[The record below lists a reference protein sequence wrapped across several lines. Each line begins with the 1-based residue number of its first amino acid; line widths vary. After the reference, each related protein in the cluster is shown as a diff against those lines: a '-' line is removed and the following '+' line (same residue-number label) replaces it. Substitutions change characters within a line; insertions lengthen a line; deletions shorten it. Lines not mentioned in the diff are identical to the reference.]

1 MRYLAL
7 VLAVLSPLIASA
19 QATVGKPAPDFTLT
33 TADGKTVSLSDLKG
47 KVVVLEWFNPS
58 CPYSGAKFYQTGKMQ
73 EIQTKAAELGAT
85 WIAVNSGKGQS
96 AANLAKYA
104 TELKVPATIGVDADG
119 KVGRSYG
126 AKSTPHCFV
135 INAEGTVVYKG
146 AIDSNTGSKFA
157 EGDLAKNYVLAA
169 LQDLK
174 AGRAVATPTT
184 SAYGCPVK
192 Y

>member
-1 MRYLAL
+1 MYLIPMRYLAL

-33 TADGKTVSLSDLKG
+33 TADGKTVSLADLKG

-73 EIQTKAAELGAT
+73 EIQTKAAELGTT

-119 KVGRSYG
+119 KVGR
-126 AKSTPHCFV
+126 
-135 INAEGTVVYKG
+135 
-146 AIDSNTGSKFA
+146 
-157 EGDLAKNYVLAA
+157 
-169 LQDLK
+169 
-174 AGRAVATPTT
+174 
-184 SAYGCPVK
+184 AYG
-192 Y
+192 

>member
-7 VLAVLSPLIASA
+7 VLAVLSPVLASA
-19 QATVGKPAPDFTLT
+19 QATVGKPAPSFTLA
-33 TADGKTVSLSDLKG
+33 TADGKTVSLADLKG

-58 CPYSGAKFYQTGKMQ
+58 CPYSGAKFYRTGKMQ

-85 WIAVNSGKGQS
+85 WIAVNSGTANS
-96 AANLAKYA
+96 AADLAKFA
-104 TELKVPATIGVDADG
+104 TEWKIPATIGIDADG
-119 KVGRSYG
+119 KIGHAYG

-135 INAEGTVVYKG
+135 INAEGILVYKG
-146 AIDSNTGSKFA
+146 GIDSNKSNKFA
-157 EGDLAKNYVLAA
+157 EGDLAKNHVLAA

-174 AGRAVATPTT
+174 AGRTVTTPTT
-184 SAYGCPVK
+184 PAYGCPVK